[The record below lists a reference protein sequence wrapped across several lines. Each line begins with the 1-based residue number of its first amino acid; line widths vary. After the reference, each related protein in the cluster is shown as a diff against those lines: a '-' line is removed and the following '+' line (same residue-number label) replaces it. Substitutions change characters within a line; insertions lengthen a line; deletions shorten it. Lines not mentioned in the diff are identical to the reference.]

1 MSHGASAVSFAR
13 ALAAGA
19 ADAASGAADEGAR
32 VAAEVLG
39 GAADDDACAE
49 PGGGAFASLVGALDR
64 GERFGSQALAS
75 TSARLPSAVA
85 VRMMRYCHGE
95 RLAGNARWKAA
106 AKRAISPPMRLSVGL
121 VVGVVCGFG
130 AAGVGCA
137 SKCPPPAAAPDTSTN
152 VSSAAGES
160 PAAGAER
167 LVVRI
172 DAAGALTID
181 EQPVALEELGGAV
194 MRAYPDPRAVSTTI
208 QADAR
213 VSHAAVLA
221 VLEALRRVGITGVMF
236 SVVGEAPAAAPPPA
250 AASTAPV
257 PQGAASVTPAAQAPA
272 PEQPAS
278 LPEVKVENIGLHIG
292 GGPNDDATKEP
303 FRRAIAEQYDAFRR
317 CYTLVDEPAK
327 GGTFGVDLRVG
338 RAGGKADVLQ
348 PRTGMRGKGFSECM
362 VAAFAQ
368 VDFEKPAK
376 PVMFS
381 YSLRFT
387 IGR

>member
-1 MSHGASAVSFAR
+1 M
-13 ALAAGA
+13 
-19 ADAASGAADEGAR
+19 R
-32 VAAEVLG
+32 V
-39 GAADDDACAE
+39 
-49 PGGGAFASLVGALDR
+49 
-64 GERFGSQALAS
+64 
-75 TSARLPSAVA
+75 
-85 VRMMRYCHGE
+85 
-95 RLAGNARWKAA
+95 
-106 AKRAISPPMRLSVGL
+106 SVGL
-121 VVGVVCGFG
+121 AVGVVCGFG

-137 SKCPPPAAAPDTSTN
+137 SRCPPPPQAPE
-152 VSSAAGES
+152 SSASASSAPGEL
-160 PAAGAER
+160 PRAGAQP

-172 DAAGALTID
+172 DAAGVITVD
-181 EQPVALEELGGAV
+181 EQPVALDALGDAV
-194 MRAYPDPRAVSTTI
+194 TRARPDRSARSTTI

-213 VSHAAVLA
+213 VSHGAVLA
-221 VLEALRRVGITGVMF
+221 VLEELRRVGITGVMF
-236 SVVGEAPAAAPPPA
+236 SVVGAEPASAPPAATGSAAPAAAGSA
-250 AASTAPV
+250 T
-257 PQGAASVTPAAQAPA
+257 VTPVAQAPA
-272 PEQPAS
+272 PEEPAS

-303 FRRAIAEQYDAFRR
+303 FRRAIAQQYDAFRR

-348 PRTGMRGKGFSECM
+348 PRTGMKGKGFSECM

-368 VDFEKPAK
+368 VDFEKPGK